1 MKRASPVALIAGL
14 ALVAACGPKTAPPA
28 ANETTRPPLL
38 AGATVLVLPVHVGSV
53 PTPDA
58 TSVDFRTDGVDAL
71 DAEIAYWL
79 PEAAP
84 RVKWILPDAIERAL
98 ARSPGL
104 NLEIRNLA
112 VQSFRRMQVRR
123 IGDPLFGDLRRL
135 GAIFDTRFA
144 LIPVAA
150 EFRPTNGNT
159 GRIDIAAALIDTE
172 RGNVLWFGIVSGEE
186 GTAGQAAVA
195 ASAAQAFARLFQTGS

>member
-1 MKRASPVALIAGL
+1 MKRRIVQAFAAGL
-14 ALVAACGPKTAPPA
+14 VLAACGPKAAPPA
-28 ANETTRPPLL
+28 ANESPRPPALT
-38 AGATVLVLPVHVGSV
+38 GATVLVLPVHPGTV

-58 TSVDFRTDGVDAL
+58 VNVNFRADGVDGL

-79 PEAAP
+79 PESAG
-84 RVKWILPDAIERAL
+84 RVHWVLPDAIDRAL

-104 NLEIRNLA
+104 NIDTRNLA

-135 GAIFDTRFA
+135 GAILDARFA

-150 EFRPTNGNT
+150 EFRPTTGDR
-159 GRIDIAAALIDTE
+159 GRIDIAAAIIDTE
-172 RGNVLWFGIVSGEE
+172 RGDVVWFGVVSGEE
-186 GTAGQAAVA
+186 GTAGDAAVTT
-195 ASAAQAFARLFQTGS
+195 SAAQSFARLFRTGS

>member
-1 MKRASPVALIAGL
+1 MIRRAAPALA
-14 ALVAACGPKTAPPA
+14 ALVLAACGPKAAPPA
-28 ANETTRPPLL
+28 ANESAPPPVLT
-38 AGATVLVLPVHVGSV
+38 GASVLVLPVHAGPV

-58 TSVDFRTDGVDAL
+58 TSVQFRADGVDDL
-71 DAEIAYWL
+71 DSEIAYWL
-79 PEAAP
+79 PETAP
-84 RVKWILPDAIERAL
+84 RVRWVLPATIDRAL

-104 NLEIRNLA
+104 NIEIRNLA

-135 GAIFDTRFA
+135 GAVLDTRLA

-150 EFRPTNGNT
+150 EFRPSADNR

-172 RGNVLWFGIVSGEE
+172 RGTVLWFGVVSGDE
-186 GTAGQAAVA
+186 GTAGDAAVTT
-195 ASAAQAFARLFQTGS
+195 SAAQAFARLFRSGS